1 MALTIQRDGRYD
13 FIGERWCPQCKR
25 RTEVFWREE
34 TQDEVCG
41 GCHALLTPRSGH
53 LTRAEKYALAAV
65 RDTYVAVHG
74 VNLVA
79 RRNLGP

>member
-1 MALTIQRDGRYD
+1 MALPTQSDGRYD
-13 FIGERWCPQCKR
+13 FLGEGWCPRCKR
-25 RTEVFWREE
+25 RTEIFWREHTQE
-34 TQDEVCG
+34 TLCGFCQEEVQ
-41 GCHALLTPRSGH
+41 PRAAR
-53 LTRAEKYALAAV
+53 LTRAEKYALTAF